1 MKVKVLDTK
10 GNTVEE
16 ITLKKEVFG
25 VEPNLEILGQYLRV
39 FRANLRQGTSSTKTR
54 GDVSGGGIKPWRQK
68 GTGRARVGSSRVP
81 LWRHGGISHGPQPK
95 DWSLRFPKKMKRL
108 AIISALSSVAAD
120 KKITVLDKIS
130 MKTPDTKAMTD
141 ILKKLDV
148 AGKILIV
155 LNTPESNTIKSA
167 KNIKGVK
174 TTVTTNLN
182 AYELLNAKNVV
193 FIKDAVESLEK
204 KYASK

>member
-25 VEPNLEILGQYLRV
+25 IEPNLEILGQYLRV
-39 FRANLRQGTSSTKTR
+39 FKANLRQGTSSTKTR

-81 LWRHGGISHGPQPK
+81 LWRHGGISHGPQPH

-108 AIISALSSVAAD
+108 AIISALSSIAAD

-130 MKTPDTKAMTD
+130 MKTPDTKAMAE
-141 ILKKLDV
+141 ILKKIDV

-155 LNTPESNTIKSA
+155 LNNPESNTIKSA

-193 FIKDAVESLEK
+193 FLKDAVESLEK

>member
-193 FIKDAVESLEK
+193 FLKDAVESLEK